1 MSTGNLLSWQSS
13 GSKTASTLVKTGQ
26 GVVGYIFPT
35 VSSSGIVAVFDGV
48 DVTGAAGTNLTGS
61 ITLVA
66 GTRVSIDLGFA
77 TGCSIQLVSG
87 TATFW
92 VGYV

>member
-1 MSTGNLLSWQSS
+1 MSTGNLISCQSS

-26 GVVGYIFPT
+26 GAVVYIWPT
-35 VSSSGIVAVFDGV
+35 ASSSGIVAVFDGV
-48 DVTGAAGTNLTGS
+48 DVTGAVGTNLTGS

-66 GTRVSIDLGFA
+66 GTRVSIDLGFS
-77 TGCSIQLVSG
+77 TGLAIQLVSG
-87 TATFW
+87 TATFF